1 MSDVT
6 VLDRGGIQR
15 AAEIVT
21 IAAAAGLDL
30 AAAATLLVKESGG
43 GRNVWGHDD
52 VVVAPGTYVK
62 GGPVT
67 EANYTAYRTAVRE
80 GRAGRQGCGPTQL
93 TFGPF
98 QQRAD
103 DLGGCWRFEINCRV
117 GFEILADHI
126 RRRGVQD
133 GFRTYNGSG
142 PAAEAYGRD
151 AKAKYDA
158 WTAQLSGEAMPTA
171 DEIAAAVWRHAITN
185 GFGDVVQTQQIL
197 VATEKRTAD
206 VQQALAALAEEITR
220 LRSAVS
226 DDGIKRVIDNAFAEE
241 G

>member
-1 MSDVT
+1 MSDVS
-6 VLDRGGIQR
+6 VLAQGGIQQP
-15 AAEIVT
+15 ADIVT

-30 AAAATLLVKESGG
+30 AAAATLLVKESSG

-52 VVVAPGTYVK
+52 VVVAPDTYVK

-67 EANYTAYRTAVRE
+67 ESNYTAYRTAVQA
-80 GRAGRQGCGPTQL
+80 GHAGRQGCGPTQL

-133 GFRTYNGSG
+133 GFRAYN
-142 PAAEAYGRD
+142 
-151 AKAKYDA
+151 
-158 WTAQLSGEAMPTA
+158 
-171 DEIAAAVWRHAITN
+171 
-185 GFGDVVQTQQIL
+185 
-197 VATEKRTAD
+197 
-206 VQQALAALAEEITR
+206 ALAALAERIAE
-220 LRSAVS
+220 LRSAVTEV
-226 DDGIKRVIDNAFAEE
+226 DDLDRVVEKAFA
-241 G
+241 GAA